1 MTVTTSTA
9 RIAYEGTGAV
19 VSFPVPFRFLENSH
33 VRVLLRQ
40 AGGTEMPWAE
50 GTDYILER
58 SGTGGILTAT
68 VAPTV
73 NETLVILRAVPETQE
88 VDYVEN
94 DPFPAE
100 THERALDKLTMI
112 AQQLRAALGRT
123 FTIPET
129 DTQGGKFA
137 LPVDAARASR
147 FLAFDALG
155 APIASTGTAAGQEVP
170 FSDFGKIAV
179 TAADAA
185 ALRTLIDLGDTPL
198 FLRDGAPVE
207 YELGRSDVH
216 GPSQDLAR
224 LNFVG
229 FDAAGAPL
237 RYGRI
242 KGRALSATPGF
253 ADGKIEILTLRD
265 NVETLRLVIE
275 RGLTVGAAA
284 GADKGAGTINA
295 EGYFLQGAPLQA
307 GGNCRLVKAGADLKL
322 ERFGGTFVFAN
333 GKARL
338 IPLGGLTLVATGALA
353 VGTDYYIYTHDDNDD
368 GTLDALEAS
377 TTVPADDPDFGHRV
391 KSTDASRSLVGLA
404 RTIAGPAWVDTAA
417 QRFVRSWF
425 NDRGVAGTNGFSS
438 TPTASASPVAFP
450 SPVDFLAWAGET
462 ASLSIS
468 GFTQHANPNGFCTS
482 RVYLNGAQ
490 IPRPITINT
499 SATGLAAVSI
509 GLAVPTTLS
518 EGFKRLELWGEVG
531 GSAGTGTWRDV
542 EIGVLTTG
550 GGA

>member
-40 AGGTEMPWAE
+40 AGGTEVLWAE
-50 GTDYILER
+50 GTDYMLER

-68 VAPTV
+68 VAPTAD
-73 NETLVILRAVPETQE
+73 ETLVILRSVPETQE

-112 AQQLRAALGRT
+112 AQQLRAALDRT

-137 LPVDAARASR
+137 LPVDADRASR

-155 APIASTGTAAGQEVP
+155 APIASVGTAAGQEVP
-170 FSDFGKIAV
+170 FSDFGKVAV

-229 FDAAGAPL
+229 FDTLGAPL

-265 NVETLRLVIE
+265 NVETLRLVVE

-284 GADKGAGTINA
+284 GADRGAGTINA

-307 GGNCRLVKAGADLKL
+307 GGNCRLAKVGADLKL
-322 ERFGGTFVFAN
+322 ERFGGTFLFAN
-333 GKARL
+333 GKARI
-338 IPLGGLTLVATGALA
+338 IPLGGLTLVATGALS
-353 VGTDYYIYTHDDNDD
+353 VDTNYYIYAHDDNDD

-377 TTVPADDPDFGHRV
+377 TTAPADDPDFGHRV
-391 KSTDASRSLVGLA
+391 KSTDATRSLVGFA
-404 RTIAGPAWVDTAA
+404 RAVAGPAWLDSQN
-417 QRFVRSWF
+417 QRLVRSWF
-425 NDRGVAGTNGFSS
+425 NDRGVGAEAQLGASAGILGGPALIGATANILLWEGETIVMAATGTILNDTNGVTSISQFALNGSPFS
-438 TPTASASPVAFP
+438 PPINRFVNPGAGYEGPVALHAVRNTF
-450 SPVDFLAWAGET
+450 GEGLQ
-462 ASLSIS
+462 SLDVQGTTS
-468 GFTQHANPNGFCTS
+468 GG
-482 RVYLNGAQ
+482 
-490 IPRPITINT
+490 
-499 SATGLAAVSI
+499 TGQWKHMTVSI
-509 GLAVPTTLS
+509 TGH
-518 EGFKRLELWGEVG
+518 
-531 GSAGTGTWRDV
+531 GSRA
-542 EIGVLTTG
+542 
-550 GGA
+550 